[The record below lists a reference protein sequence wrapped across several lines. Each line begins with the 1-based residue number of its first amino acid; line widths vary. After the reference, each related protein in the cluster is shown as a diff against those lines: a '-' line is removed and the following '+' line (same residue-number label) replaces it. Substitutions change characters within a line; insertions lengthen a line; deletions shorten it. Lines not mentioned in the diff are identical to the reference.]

1 MQREPFIR
9 RSFFPFF
16 AILKLESAL
25 ELGALKLISTDT
37 GSFLHMYR
45 ITYSPGTLS
54 HVDYVD
60 R

>member
-37 GSFLHMYR
+37 GSFLPVYR
-45 ITYSPGTLS
+45 ITYSPGVLS
-54 HVDYVD
+54 HVEYISK
-60 R
+60 